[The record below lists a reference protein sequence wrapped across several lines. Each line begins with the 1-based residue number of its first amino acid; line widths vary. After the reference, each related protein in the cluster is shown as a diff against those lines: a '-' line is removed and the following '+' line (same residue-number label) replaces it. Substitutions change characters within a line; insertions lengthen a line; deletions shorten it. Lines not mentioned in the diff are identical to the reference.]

1 MTFSR
6 ILTVFC
12 LLLVVAAA
20 AGPSGADEP
29 VIVAEPPVAGTAPAV
44 VVEEPPV
51 VVVPP
56 EVALQQLIEAEERRR
71 IAIEAERRA
80 RLFDFY
86 EYRRSVIRGR
96 GPVLP
101 LGQQP
106 TDLPPGGISK
116 SAPDGKQ
123 PPGLPPAAQPP
134 AADEASHPPDLPDTE
149 QFATGAKD
157 ETGHPVDLPLPE
169 NGLQSPA
176 ENAPVAGTPAPAGTA
191 DRPAA
196 AASPGQPLPAN
207 ANTALTATTLP
218 SNPVPADGRLLRA
231 DPVTVQPGGEV
242 TVCVRLF
249 APDGVARMNLD
260 LVCDP
265 RVAVPTG
272 VVVPGNILSE
282 NTVFTARPGEAGTIS
297 ISLQQTAG
305 LARDGILAW
314 VRFRAVGQPG
324 QSAPVQ
330 VSVGR
335 VQNAKFDPL
344 PLQQQPGEIQIVSQ
358 RIPGDS
364 NGDGRVNILDAA
376 AALRMNRPSVP
387 QDQTLDLNQDGKIT
401 PEDARQ
407 ILRQRQTSS
416 R

>member
-12 LLLVVAAA
+12 LLLVLAAA

-29 VIVAEPPVAGTAPAV
+29 VIVAEPPVAGNAPAV

-71 IAIEAERRA
+71 IAIELERRA

-106 TDLPPGGISK
+106 TDLPPGGIPE

-123 PPGLPPAAQPP
+123 PPGLPAA
-134 AADEASHPPDLPDTE
+134 AADAASHPPDLPGPE

-157 ETGHPVDLPLPE
+157 EPGHPADLPLPE
-169 NGLQSPA
+169 NGLQPPA
-176 ENAPVAGTPAPAGTA
+176 EDTPVAGTPAPAGTA
-191 DRPAA
+191 EQTAV

-218 SNPVPADGRLLRA
+218 SSPVATDGRLLRA

-305 LARDGILAW
+305 LSRDGILAW

-387 QDQTLDLNQDGKIT
+387 QDRTLDLNQDGKIT
-401 PEDARQ
+401 PEDARL
-407 ILRQRQTSS
+407 ILRQRRTSS